1 VQNATRKSESAASEP
16 TARKPVPAAKKAK
29 LSVLLISGDD
39 TLWPQIG
46 AHVVGDLV
54 LKQVD
59 SVDEL
64 LTATTSGQPAIVLWD
79 ARKETDAAG
88 ALSRLQLHSPRF
100 AVVALDEASGANA
113 WTNPIALRQVVAH
126 VAVPIP
132 AANLTA
138 ALESAREEVNARIAL
153 LGDGSAAAS
162 APGSPHPGAPRAGY
176 P

>member
-1 VQNATRKSESAASEP
+1 MPVQNATRKSESAASEP
-16 TARKPVPAAKKAK
+16 TPQKPVAVAKKAK

-59 SVDEL
+59 AVDEL
-64 LTATTSGQPAIVLWD
+64 LTATASGQPAIILWD

-100 AVVALDEASGANA
+100 AVIALDEASGANA

-126 VAVPIP
+126 VTLPIL
-132 AANLTA
+132 ASSLTA
-138 ALESAREEVNARIAL
+138 ALDSAHEEVNARVAL
-153 LGDGSAAAS
+153 LGDAS
-162 APGSPHPGAPRAGY
+162 TAAPGAGSSATE
-176 P
+176 